1 MDCKHCDGRI
11 PRAPRGHVRCATQAR
26 RKVPLAR
33 CMRLVL
39 VVCVLAC
46 CSGAAQAQ
54 VSWPYEFLRKYAH
67 LSPAEFREMEE
78 GRIVVKV
85 LPTRLKQ
92 EVASFGAVRIDVP
105 PEFFVAR
112 FRDIES
118 FKKGR
123 FVPEI
128 KKFSDPPK
136 MEDWEGLTVE
146 PREIESLKGCRV
158 HDCPVKLAA
167 EAMESFR
174 REVDWKAPHY
184 REQAAELLQQILLR
198 RVEAYLSGGSATLG
212 CYDDKNHS
220 LDRAAEFRSL
230 LDQSP
235 YLAEYVPEFDRYLRE
250 YPRVSLE
257 GAEHF
262 VYWSKE
268 KYSQEAKAVIALTS
282 TSIYR
287 QEDTPGRP
295 FVITSQQIY
304 ASHYFEGSLGVAL
317 VVDASEDKT
326 TPRIYLVNLNR
337 TRIDFLRG
345 FFAFLIRGSITGRL
359 QSEMKNI
366 LGSVKQG
373 MEAGYLE
380 ERSHAEPSAPLP

>member
-1 MDCKHCDGRI
+1 
-11 PRAPRGHVRCATQAR
+11 
-26 RKVPLAR
+26 
-33 CMRLVL
+33 MRLAL

-46 CSGAAQAQ
+46 GSGAAQAP
-54 VSWPYEFLRKYAH
+54 VTWPYEFLRKYAH

-85 LPTRLKQ
+85 LPTRVKQ
-92 EVASFGAVRIDVP
+92 EVASFGVVRIDVP

-112 FRDIES
+112 FRDIEK
-118 FKKGR
+118 FKQGR
-123 FVPEI
+123 YVPEI
-128 KKFSDPPK
+128 KKFSDPPR

-158 HDCPVKLAA
+158 HDCPVKLPA
-167 EAMESFR
+167 EDMESFQ

-212 CYDDKNHS
+212 HYDDKNHP

-250 YPRVSLE
+250 YPRVRLE

-268 KYSQEAKAVIALTS
+268 KYSQDAKAVIALTS

-317 VVDASEDKT
+317 LVDASEDKT

-345 FFAFLIRGSITGRL
+345 FFAFLIRWRITGRL

-366 LGSVKQG
+366 LGSVKQR
-373 MEAGYLE
+373 MEAAYLE